1 MDKTKSNHYPSPP
14 LPYTFS
20 CFFRAENVL
29 LARQKEKL
37 LSVKQKTVD
46 QFYSPS
52 KQTLLLLRRLS
63 LIMLVSDPILHHRMM
78 LLFNGAD

>member
-1 MDKTKSNHYPSPP
+1 M
-14 LPYTFS
+14 LFS
-20 CFFRAENVL
+20 GRENVL

-46 QFYSPS
+46 RFYSPS

-63 LIMLVSDPILHHRMM
+63 LIMLVSDGTDPSPSDDATLQRR
-78 LLFNGAD
+78 